1 MPASQHSSGV
11 GFSLVSAPVLFHLE
25 HDSSLYHLI
34 QVGAESVNDVDYAK
48 VYVLISGILPFYP
61 PVPSAFC

>member
-25 HDSSLYHLI
+25 HDSSLYQLI
-34 QVGAESVNDVDYAK
+34 QVGTENVNDVDYAK
-48 VYVLISGILPFYP
+48 VYFVNSEGKFST
-61 PVPSAFC
+61 V